1 MSEDHQPRPEFVSQ
15 LEWQVQTALQRRNRF
30 SEPTRS
36 GSWVNLRI
44 ALLLLGSV
52 FIGAA
57 GAVATEGVQE
67 SRLRE
72 LLLAQIETHI
82 GLAALDLEIVESNL
96 NEVHRQHQAGLIG
109 DEDLLGAELAHR
121 EAETRILALRLDQ
134 EEIRST
140 GQEPQNDL
148 SAPLVGG
155 RDLVSERIRLQL
167 MVAQEHA
174 SLVSHQLARFQDLEG
189 SGAVSADEVTGATL
203 ALEEAQHHVVALQT
217 RLVLRQ
223 RFLDGELAT
232 EEVEREFEL
241 SEVNGQLRLQMLHY
255 EHART
260 QVDRLVELVEA
271 GVMSDTQLRLSRLQL
286 QQREL
291 EIVLVQQR
299 LQELMARLNR
309 ESLEVGV
316 PIRR

>member
-1 MSEDHQPRPEFVSQ
+1 MSENHQPRPEFVSQ
-15 LEWQVQTALQRRNRF
+15 LEWQVQTALQRRDRF
-30 SEPTRS
+30 SEPVRS
-36 GSWVNLRI
+36 GNWTTLRI

-52 FIGAA
+52 FMGAA

-67 SRLRE
+67 GRLRE

-96 NEVHRQHQAGLIG
+96 NEVQRQHQAGLIG
-109 DEDLLGAELAHR
+109 EEALLGAELAHR
-121 EAETRILALRLDQ
+121 EAETRIQALHLDR

-167 MVAQEHA
+167 LVAQEHA
-174 SLVSHQLARFQDLEG
+174 SLASHQLARVQDLEAA
-189 SGAVSADEVTGATL
+189 GAVHSEELTGATL

-223 RFLDGELAT
+223 RFLDGELAE

-241 SEVNGQLRLQMLHY
+241 SEVNGQLRLQTLHY

-260 QVDRLVELVEA
+260 LVARLQELVEA
-271 GVMSDTQLRLSRLQL
+271 GVMSETQLRLAQLQL

-309 ESLEVGV
+309 ESLEMGV